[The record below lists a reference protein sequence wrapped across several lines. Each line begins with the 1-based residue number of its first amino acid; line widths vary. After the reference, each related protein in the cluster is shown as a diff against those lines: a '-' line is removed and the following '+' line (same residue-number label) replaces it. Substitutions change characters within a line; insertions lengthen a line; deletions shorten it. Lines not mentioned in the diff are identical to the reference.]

1 MQTKKRGDSLERYIY
16 VFGHINPDTD
26 SICSAIAYAH
36 LKKSLGYSHVIAAR
50 LGKINKET
58 AYALNYFGVK
68 EPILIDNIKPQV
80 GDTNYYAVPPIYLT
94 DSVKKVWDVMT
105 TQHKQML
112 PVLFNDG
119 KLAGIISMSDIAKT
133 YIGLTD
139 SSVLRKH
146 TTPFANILSVLEG
159 QLVSGSYP
167 ETYIQGDV
175 FTTDSIMNDT
185 VLSPLD
191 IVITGSKEELVL
203 SAINTGAGCVIIT
216 QQDMDAIPLS
226 KLQNC
231 SCAVICTP
239 HSFFTTIKMISQ
251 CISVKE
257 LIRNN
262 NVVYFGTDD
271 TLDEIKEIML
281 KSPYRSFPVVDE
293 EGQVRGIIS
302 KRHLIDIKKKKVIL
316 VDHNEKTQSA
326 VGIEQ
331 AEILEIIDHHRIA
344 NIDTQI
350 PVFLYSEPVGCTC
363 TIIANMF
370 EQHHITPSKAI
381 AGIMLSAIL
390 SDTLLFKSPTCTD
403 KDIQTAKKLA
413 KLAEVDIL
421 QYGRDL
427 LIFGTSLEDL
437 SAKEILHID
446 MKRFVLAKYNIS
458 VSQINTGDFKSLFD
472 IKDALFSEMQ
482 HLATQNSL
490 DIIILMVTDIVLGG
504 TELIVYGRERWI
516 AEHAFNISK
525 NDISI
530 FLPGVYSR
538 KQQIIPKLMMA
549 IQSN

>member
-1 MQTKKRGDSLERYIY
+1 MERNIY

-36 LKKSLGYSHVIAAR
+36 LKRALGYKHVVAAR

-58 AYALNYFGVK
+58 TYALNYFDVK
-68 EPILIDNIKPQV
+68 EPILIENIKPQV
-80 GDTNYYAVPPIYLT
+80 GDTNYYAVPPIYLA
-94 DSVKKVWDVMT
+94 DSVKKVWDIMT
-105 TQHKQML
+105 TQHRQML
-112 PVLFNDG
+112 PVLFDDG

-139 SSVLRKH
+139 GSVLKNH
-146 TTPFANILSVLEG
+146 TTPFSNIVSVLEG

-167 ETYIQGDV
+167 DTYIQGDV
-175 FTTDSIMNDT
+175 FTTDSIGNDT

-191 IVITGSKEELVL
+191 IVITGSKNELII

-216 QQDMDAIPLS
+216 QQDTDHIPLDRFKNS
-226 KLQNC
+226 
-231 SCAVICTP
+231 SCAIVCTP
-239 HSFFTTIKMISQ
+239 YSFFTTIKMISQ
-251 CISVKE
+251 SISVKD
-257 LIRNN
+257 LIRKN
-262 NVVYFGTDD
+262 NVVYFETDD
-271 TLDEIKEIML
+271 TLDEVKEIML
-281 KSPYRSFPVVDE
+281 KSPYRTFPIIDE

-326 VGIEQ
+326 LGIEQ

-363 TIIANMF
+363 TIIANMY
-370 EQHHITPSKAI
+370 EQHGITPPKSI

-403 KDIQTAKKLA
+403 KDIQAAKKLA
-413 KLAEVDIL
+413 KLADVDIL

-427 LIFGTSLEDL
+427 LIFGTSLEGM
-437 SAKEILHID
+437 SAKEILHMD
-446 MKRFVLAKYNIS
+446 MKRFALGKYNIS
-458 VSQINTGDFKSLFD
+458 VSQVNTGDFKSLFD
-472 IKDALFSEMQ
+472 IKDALVREMEY
-482 HLATQNSL
+482 LATLNNL
-490 DIIILMVTDIVLGG
+490 DVIMLMVTDIVLGG
-504 TELIVYGRERWI
+504 TELITYGRERWI
-516 AEHAFNISK
+516 TERAFDLDK
-525 NDISI
+525 EDISV

-538 KQQIIPKLMMA
+538 KQQIIPKLMMT
-549 IQSN
+549 IQNS

>member
-1 MQTKKRGDSLERYIY
+1 LERNIY

-36 LKKSLGYSHVIAAR
+36 LKRALGYKHVVAAR

-58 AYALNYFGVK
+58 TYALNYFDVK
-68 EPILIDNIKPQV
+68 EPILIENIKPQV
-80 GDTNYYAVPPIYLT
+80 GDTNYYAVPPIYLA
-94 DSVKKVWDVMT
+94 DSVKKVWDIMT
-105 TQHKQML
+105 TQHRQML
-112 PVLFNDG
+112 PVLFDDG

-139 SSVLRKH
+139 GSVLKNH
-146 TTPFANILSVLEG
+146 TTPFSNIVSVLEG

-167 ETYIQGDV
+167 DTYIQGDV
-175 FTTDSIMNDT
+175 FTTDSIGNDT

-191 IVITGSKEELVL
+191 IVITGSKNELII

-216 QQDMDAIPLS
+216 QQDTDHIPLDRFKNS
-226 KLQNC
+226 
-231 SCAVICTP
+231 SCAIVCTP
-239 HSFFTTIKMISQ
+239 YSFFTTIKMISQ
-251 CISVKE
+251 SISVKD
-257 LIRNN
+257 LIRKN
-262 NVVYFGTDD
+262 NVVYFETDD
-271 TLDEIKEIML
+271 TLDEVKEIML
-281 KSPYRSFPVVDE
+281 KSPYRTFPIIDE

-326 VGIEQ
+326 LGIEQ

-363 TIIANMF
+363 TIIANMY
-370 EQHHITPSKAI
+370 EQHGITPPKSI

-403 KDIQTAKKLA
+403 KDIQAAKKLA
-413 KLAEVDIL
+413 KLADVDIL

-427 LIFGTSLEDL
+427 LIFGTSLEGM
-437 SAKEILHID
+437 SAKEILHMD
-446 MKRFVLAKYNIS
+446 MKRFALGKYNIS
-458 VSQINTGDFKSLFD
+458 VSQVNTGDFKSLFD
-472 IKDALFSEMQ
+472 IKDALVREMEY
-482 HLATQNSL
+482 LATLNNL
-490 DIIILMVTDIVLGG
+490 DVIMLMVTDIVLGG
-504 TELIVYGRERWI
+504 TELITYGRERWI
-516 AEHAFNISK
+516 TERAFDLDK
-525 NDISI
+525 EDISV

-538 KQQIIPKLMMA
+538 KQQIIPKLMMT
-549 IQSN
+549 IQNS